1 MIFKSFENICLR
13 KFDGFLIFASL
24 FPLFVDL
31 LPGLI
36 MEILHLLY
44 SEEN

>member
-1 MIFKSFENICLR
+1 MIFKSFEIICL
-13 KFDGFLIFASL
+13 KKSDWFLIFVSL

-36 MEILHLLY
+36 KEILHLLY